1 MTQHAEK
8 QIPVEEQKL
17 QKEVNQLQ
25 GELRQ
30 TRARLHSLNKLN
42 GVLIHHN
49 LDEAVAHSDN
59 ERSLM
64 DQHNTISNLLGDSQI
79 TNNQL
84 NNQIKSLNA
93 VASLRDLVSLATVQ
107 GIEAIRENDVT
118 DLKHI
123 TRIHDAILTINKC
136 TNETIKPNFDAFQT
150 MLAEMFAPVAESK
163 PAANAKIELKKN
175 ESEGS
180 AE

>member
-8 QIPVEEQKL
+8 QIPVAEQKL

-42 GVLIHHN
+42 GVIINHN

-79 TNNQL
+79 TNSQL

-93 VASLRDLVSLATVQ
+93 VASLRDLVTLATVQ
-107 GIEAIRENDVT
+107 GIEAIREHDVT
-118 DLKHI
+118 DLKLI
-123 TRIHDAILTINKC
+123 TRMHDAILTLNKC
-136 TNETIKPNFDAFQT
+136 TNETIKSNFDEFQN
-150 MLAEMFAPVAESK
+150 MLSDMFAPVAG
-163 PAANAKIELKKN
+163 PAPNARIELKKN
-175 ESEGS
+175 ESEGV